1 MEWKSKMRAYE
12 MPPKE
17 LHTQH
22 LTIAHFFARIASCSF
37 VLALKYP

>member
-1 MEWKSKMRAYE
+1 

-22 LTIAHFFARIASCSF
+22 LTIAQKH
-37 VLALKYP
+37 LAFLLNQGGVREAFT